1 MDSID
6 VDVLVVGSGAG
17 GLTAAITA
25 HEQGGDVLVVEK
37 SDMYGGTSATSGG
50 GIWIP
55 CNHLMAKHGQTDT
68 PEAALTYLK
77 ACVGDDVSEDR
88 LKTYVH
94 KAPEMLKFM
103 EQKSAVRYISTAY
116 ADYFPDKPGGKE
128 GWRTLDPVPMN
139 AAKLG
144 EEFMNMREPHPQT
157 MFGGF
162 TITIPEA
169 VKIVSKAR
177 GWQLLIAKQALA
189 YKLDFPMRKKTKR
202 HRRLTGGNALVGM
215 CLKTVLDRK
224 IPVWRECAMS
234 SLVTKDGAVT
244 GAIVSKDGKDM
255 LINAKR
261 GVILA
266 AGGFEHNEEMRKKH
280 LPSPTETAWSAA
292 PGTNTGDAH
301 NAAEAIGVNLT
312 LMNGA
317 WWGPSVRVPGADRSS
332 VLFAER
338 ALPGVYIV
346 NEKGERYLNEGA
358 SYDEVGRQLQE
369 FPLTSWIVFDRRA
382 REKYAIGPLYPASI
396 FPDSKWHDALKSVI
410 HKADSLDALAQAI
423 GVDAQGLTKT
433 AERVTE
439 FAKTGVDEDFGKG
452 GNAYDRHYGDQT
464 VKPNPCLGPLAKAP
478 FYAFAIKPGD
488 IGTKGGVDVDVNAQA
503 LDTKGKSV
511 PGLYAIGNTS
521 SSVMGHTYPGAGS
534 TIGPAMTFGYVAA
547 KHAMGANS

>member
-1 MDSID
+1 METID

-17 GLTAAITA
+17 ALTAAITA
-25 HEQGGDVLVVEK
+25 HEQGGNVLVVEK
-37 SDMYGGTSATSGG
+37 TSEYGGTSATSGG

-55 CNHLMAKHGQTDT
+55 CNHLMAKHGQSDT
-68 PEAALTYLK
+68 PEAALDYMK

-88 LKTYVH
+88 MKTYVD

-103 EQKSAVRYISTAY
+103 EDKTEVKYISTPY
-116 ADYFPDKPGGKE
+116 ADYFPDRPGGKD
-128 GWRTLDPVPMN
+128 GWRTLDPIPMN

-144 EEFMNMREPHPQT
+144 DEFMNMREPHPQT
-157 MFGGF
+157 QFGGF

-169 VKIVSKAR
+169 QKIISKAR
-177 GWQLLIAKQALA
+177 GWQWLIAKQAIA
-189 YKLDFPMRKKTKR
+189 YKLDFRMRKKTHR
-202 HRRLTGGNALVGM
+202 HRRLTGGNALVGR
-215 CLKTVLDRK
+215 CLKSVLDRK
-224 IPVWRECAMS
+224 IPIWRNSPMT
-234 SLVTKDGAVT
+234 SLVTKDGVVT
-244 GAIVSKDGKDM
+244 GAVVSKDGAEM
-255 LINAKR
+255 LVSAKR

-280 LPSPTETAWSAA
+280 LPSPTETEWSAA

-301 NAAEAIGVNLT
+301 NAASDIGANLT
-312 LMNGA
+312 LMDGA
-317 WWGPSVRVPGADRSS
+317 WWGPSVRLPGADRAS

-369 FPLTSWIVFDRRA
+369 YPLSSWIVFDARA
-382 REKYAIGPLYPASI
+382 RQKYAIGPLYPASV
-396 FPDSKWHDALKSVI
+396 FPDSKWHDAIKEVVF
-410 HKADSLDALAQAI
+410 KTDTLAELAEKMN
-423 GVDAQGLTKT
+423 VDAKGLERT
-433 AERVTE
+433 AERVTK
-439 FAKTGVDEDFGKG
+439 FAETGVDEDFGKG

-478 FYAFAIKPGD
+478 FYAFQIRPGD

-503 LDTKGKSV
+503 LDKKGK
-511 PGLYAIGNTS
+511 PIAGLYATGNCS

-547 KHAMGANS
+547 RHAMGANS